1 MEKNKKYTLTSIGVI
16 ILFALVSCMGGSD
29 NKAAKEAKEL
39 ILKAVDT
46 KISGDLR
53 DCYEVV
59 DKNYKVKFPEESYED
74 YIITVELK
82 RTSKELPYDRD
93 NVVIFPDADK
103 SSAEYCAG
111 FGIDILNADGDV
123 IDKINA
129 KSNSVSWD
137 EDEMTTVLQLLPDE
151 TTTIAFEFDDLSGA
165 TNFRIRS
172 LVQKNEK
179 RKTTLS
185 KEVNSVVDL
194 AKKAAELSEDADL
207 KEAQKDAEKALKAT
221 GEALEV
227 AGKMLDLLGN

>member
-39 ILKAVDT
+39 VLKADDT
-46 KISGDLR
+46 EIRGDLK

-59 DKNYKVKFPEESYED
+59 DKNYKVKFAEKSYED
-74 YIITVELK
+74 DIITVELK
-82 RTSKELPYDRD
+82 RISEELPYDRD
-93 NVVIFPDADK
+93 NVVIFPEADK

-129 KSNSVSWD
+129 KANPYSW
-137 EDEMTTVLQLLPDE
+137 DEMTTALQLLPDE
-151 TTTIAFEFDDLSGA
+151 TTTIAFHFDDLSEA
-165 TNFRIRS
+165 TSFIIRS
-172 LVQKNEK
+172 EVQKNKK
-179 RKTTLS
+179 RKTTHS
-185 KEVNSVVDL
+185 KDVNSVVDL